1 MIVWLRLNFSLSYI
15 IKKTTKKIKDMS
27 DELDDFTAE
36 LNSGTDNT
44 PQQPPAGGPPGR
56 GPPGGPPGRGG
67 PGGPPP
73 NLTP

>member
-1 MIVWLRLNFSLSYI
+1 
-15 IKKTTKKIKDMS
+15 MS